1 MTVELLACPS
11 PWCEAAERVGDY
23 SPAFR
28 LSHFGNYR
36 VICTS
41 CILEGPARPTKEE
54 AIAAWNTRPSLEGVA
69 GLVEALTSLQRA
81 ETTYRRTHDLHGD
94 ADMRTGRAWDAMRRA
109 SDRAKAA
116 LATFRDQGGR

>member
-54 AIAAWNTRPSLEGVA
+54 AIAAWNTRSSLEGVA
-69 GLVEALTSLQRA
+69 GLVEACKPFEVVLITSPADATDSDFAAVRF
-81 ETTYRRTHDLHGD
+81 RDL
-94 ADMRTGRAWDAMRRA
+94 RKL
-109 SDRAKAA
+109 KAA